1 MLHSKCQ
8 EKIVSFLNLQMV
20 FKLNIS
26 TADKFNLHLRK
37 TEKNFISLILTFID
51 YIILFS
57 ISCFY
62 DFLSQYL
69 NEHF

>member
-51 YIILFS
+51 YIILF
-57 ISCFY
+57 
-62 DFLSQYL
+62 
-69 NEHF
+69 